1 MNIPFSAE
9 QLTIL
14 QQQPGPFQMVDP
26 QSGRTFL
33 LVPQDEDYQ
42 LSDLYPAMEESLLR
56 NGWGDPEMDIYDR
69 YDEVLKT
76 LKR

>member
-9 QLTIL
+9 QLTIIHE
-14 QQQPGPFQMVDP
+14 QPGPFQMVDP
-26 QSGRTFL
+26 QSGQVYL
-33 LVPQDEDYQ
+33 LVPQKEDYQ
-42 LSDLYPAMEESLLR
+42 LSDLYPAMEESLRR
-56 NGWGDPEMDIYDR
+56 NGWGDSSMDIYDR